1 MNKILNQFTTSF
13 KNAIP
18 KSLKTIWWLLKII
31 LPISLIVSIL
41 QYIGVMTYLAGYL
54 TPVFSIIGLPGESA
68 IVFISSIFLTL
79 YAPIAILATLSLEMR
94 EITILALMCLI
105 SHNLFVETTV
115 QKKTGSSA
123 FIMFT
128 LRIVTSFLSAFILNL
143 LLPKEIGQNIK
154 IEKTIEFANI
164 FEMLLYWLKGAS
176 YLILK
181 ISIIVFG
188 LMILNNIFK
197 DFKIFDY
204 IAKLFSPIMKIMGL
218 SPDSSY
224 LWFIAQIVG
233 LTYGSIVMIDAVN
246 NHDISPKNADLLNY
260 HIAINHSMLEDTLLF
275 VAIGVP
281 AVWIM
286 TPRIILA
293 VLIVWFVKIIS
304 TKKAIYQ

>member
-1 MNKILNQFTTSF
+1 MNKILKQITSST

-31 LPISLIVSIL
+31 LPISLTVSIL
-41 QYIGVMTYLAGYL
+41 QYLGVIAYIAGYL
-54 TPVFSIIGLPGESA
+54 TPVFSVIGLPGESA

-79 YAPIAILATLSLEMR
+79 YAPIAILTSLALDMR

-105 SHNLFVETTV
+105 SHNLFVETAV

-123 FIMFT
+123 IIMFT
-128 LRIVTSFLSAFILNL
+128 LRIVTSFVSAFILNL
-143 LLPKEIGQNIK
+143 LLPKEIGPNIK
-154 IEKTIEFANI
+154 IEKAIEFASI
-164 FEMLLYWLKGAS
+164 FEMLLYWVKGAG

-181 ISIIVFG
+181 ISIIVTG
-188 LMILNNIFK
+188 LMILQNILK
-197 DFKIFDY
+197 DFKILDN
-204 IAKLFSPIMKIMGL
+204 IARIFSPIMKIMGL
-218 SPDSSY
+218 SPDSSF

-246 NHDISPKNADLLNY
+246 NQDISPKNADLLNY

-281 AVWIM
+281 AAWIM

-293 VLIVWFVKIIS
+293 VLIVWFVKIVL
-304 TKKAIYQ
+304 TKKAIHQ